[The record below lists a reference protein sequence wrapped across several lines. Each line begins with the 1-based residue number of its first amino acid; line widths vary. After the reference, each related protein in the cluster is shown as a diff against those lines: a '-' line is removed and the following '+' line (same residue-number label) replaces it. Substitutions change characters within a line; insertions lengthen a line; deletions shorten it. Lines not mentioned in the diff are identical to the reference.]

1 MSLQGLDNEQI
12 HSITRIRYIVHECL
26 RDQAGSV
33 VTVASS
39 PPETENCN
47 KRGRGKEKV
56 RRKGMGKRRRKD
68 ELEQCEEDSIS
79 RDDRLIPNYAATGIE
94 YVEQMHHP
102 IHLVNHQHRCHPN
115 VASVNEEMDD
125 SRLSISV
132 NEVVGDAQIC
142 LQESEVDGLH
152 PSNFADHE
160 EEDCPPSDEDT
171 KLDDHENGFMP
182 GFASQEEPNQLSD
195 EDIKLDDHENGSVSG
210 FSNQEELNQL
220 SDEDIK
226 LDEHG
231 TSLIRGE
238 DNISSPHTARD
249 ESDVLPYESDEDNS
263 PQSEN
268 GI

>member
-102 IHLVNHQHRCHPN
+102 LHLVNHQHRCHPN

-125 SRLSISV
+125 SRLCISV

-182 GFASQEEPNQLSD
+182 GFANQEEPNQLSD

-238 DNISSPHTARD
+238 DDISSPHIARD